1 MAHRQ
6 PPIRPQLAQKA
17 TAQTVDIYGNVTQ
30 VLNYNFGSTTG
41 SLARTYNYTYLNS
54 SAYTARYMYNR
65 LVSATVTPAG
75 GSAVGLASNVY
86 DAYGSGAGGCSQAAL
101 AAAGTGVREWDTS
114 FNTSFLTRGNVA
126 CSSTPSGSSVMNYD
140 ASGNV
145 VSTTVNGVTAQ
156 VSSSSSTNFAAPTQL
171 TVGSQSTTLG
181 WSSFLGLTNDTGP
194 NGDSSQTVYDAYA
207 RPSNSTSPFGAVTAV
222 NYSSPP
228 YSSSAPPTVTTIVAD
243 TSVPGGG
250 YTTSSGRWTR
260 QTLDGLGRTILTE
273 TGDSTGATKSQAES
287 VYGPCAC
294 SPMGKLMKQAM
305 PHIVGGTPAWTVYTY
320 DGLGR
325 TVSVLSPDG
334 ASTTNYL
341 YQGNTVKVTDPASNW
356 KIFTM
361 DAFGNLIQ
369 VTEPN
374 PASGQ

>member
-1 MAHRQ
+1 
-6 PPIRPQLAQKA
+6 
-17 TAQTVDIYGNVTQ
+17 
-30 VLNYNFGSTTG
+30 
-41 SLARTYNYTYLNS
+41 
-54 SAYTARYMYNR
+54 
-65 LVSATVTPAG
+65 
-75 GSAVGLASNVY
+75 
-86 DAYGSGAGGCSQAAL
+86 
-101 AAAGTGVREWDTS
+101 
-114 FNTSFLTRGNVA
+114 
-126 CSSTPSGSSVMNYD
+126 MNYD

-228 YSSSAPPTVTTIVAD
+228 YNSSTPPTVTTIVAD
-243 TSVPGGG
+243 TAVPGGG

-305 PHIVGGTPAWTVYTY
+305 PHIVGGTPAWSTYTY

-325 TVSVLSPDG
+325 TVSVQSPDG
-334 ASTTNYL
+334 ASTTLYL
-341 YQGNTVKVTDPASNW
+341 YQGNTVKVTDPAGHW

-369 VTEPN
+369 VTEP
-374 PASGQ
+374 SGE